1 MKSYNAGETEEK
13 FQTKWEEEKI
23 YHFNSQSEKENF
35 IIDTPP
41 PTVSGAL
48 HIGHIFSYTQTDI
61 LARFQRMLG
70 KNVFYPMGWDD
81 NGLPTEKRIQNL
93 YNVKCDPLL
102 NPVPGLSIEKRT
114 SSKKKQQKALQPV
127 SRKNF
132 LEICAKQVLEDEI
145 KYKSL
150 WKRLGL
156 SVDWNQTYQT
166 IGPHSQKLAQFSFL
180 DLYKKNLVTNQFS
193 PVLWDTQFQT
203 AVAQADI
210 EDREQKGFYHDIR
223 FQLASDKKSFV
234 ISTTRPELLPA
245 CIAVAAHPEDER
257 YKKFFHQKAITPLF
271 HSEVP
276 LLPST
281 HADPE
286 KGTGI
291 LMICTFGDM
300 EDAVFWKNKN
310 LPLLQIIDEE
320 GFLKDISFHSAP
332 FNSLKPEEASRYY
345 SELKGLRVKA
355 ARSKIVEILKEKNLL
370 TKEPKETIQRVKYYE
385 KGDFPLEIL
394 PKRQWYINILDH
406 KEALLA
412 QGKKIKWHPESMRK
426 RYEQWV
432 EGLNQNWCISR
443 QRFYGVPFPVWYP
456 LKEEQVDYENPLLPP
471 LDIKSLPVDPLKQ
484 TPEGFRE
491 TERNQAKGF
500 QGDNQVMDT
509 WAVSSLTPFINSGWV
524 SDLKKHKSLFPAHLR
539 PQAHEIIRT
548 WAFYTIAKSWMH
560 EKSIPWQSIAISGW
574 VVNPDRLKMSKS
586 KGNAVTPEKLMEL
599 YSADGVRYWAGK
611 ARLGQDT
618 VYDENLFKTGK
629 RLVTKIFNAS
639 RFVTMQTESHTSY
652 SLADINEP
660 IDKAWI
666 CHLIEIQKKATENL
680 KAFDYA
686 SALDDIEKTFW
697 AFCDNYLELVKAR
710 VYQLKDQP
718 EGLSGKAALDY
729 SIYSFLKLF
738 APYLPYVTE
747 EIWSLRYKKKSASV
761 HSAAWVEKES
771 LPEWINSYKEPSS
784 LLNIAFFILEQVRS
798 QKSNLRK
805 SLATPL
811 KSLRITANSE
821 NLKQFPLFKED
832 ILKATHVSPENL
844 HTVLKTSLTHPEIE
858 TEI

>member
-1 MKSYNAGETEEK
+1 MKTYKAYEVEEK
-13 FQTKWEEEKI
+13 FQKKWEEEKI
-23 YHFNSQSEKENF
+23 YQFDSQSEKEKF

-61 LARFQRMLG
+61 IARFQRMLG

-93 YNVKCDPLL
+93 YGIKCDPTLDPL
-102 NPVPGLSIEKRT
+102 PKLSLEKMKP
-114 SSKKKQQKALQPV
+114 SKKKQKKALQPI

-132 LEICAKQVLEDEI
+132 LQICEKQVLEDEI

-166 IGPHSQKLAQFSFL
+166 IDSYSRKLAQFSFL
-180 DLYKKNLVTNQFS
+180 DLYKKNLIKNQFS

-223 FQLASDKKSFV
+223 FQLTSGTESFV

-245 CIAVAAHPEDER
+245 CVAVAAHPEDER
-257 YKKFFHQKAITPLF
+257 YKKFFHQKATTPLF

-300 EDAVFWKNKN
+300 EDVTFWKNKN
-310 LPLLQIIDEE
+310 LPLRQIINEE
-320 GFLKDISFHSAP
+320 GFLKEISFRSSTFHS
-332 FNSLKPEEASRYY
+332 SKPEEAEKYY
-345 SELKGLRVKA
+345 SKLKGLRVKA
-355 ARSKIVEILKEKNLL
+355 ARLKITEILKEKNLL
-370 TKEPKETIQRVKYYE
+370 TKEPTETIQRVKYYE

-406 KEALLA
+406 KEALLT

-456 LKEEQVDYENPLLPP
+456 LKEKTVDYENPLLPP
-471 LDIKSLPVDPLKQ
+471 LNIKNLPIDPLRQ
-484 TPEGFRE
+484 TPEGFKE
-491 TERNQAKGF
+491 TGRDQANGF

-524 SDLKKHKSLFPAHLR
+524 SDLKRHKSLFPAHLR

-548 WAFYTIAKSWMH
+548 WAFYTIVKSWMH
-560 EKSIPWQSIAISGW
+560 EKSIPWKNIAISGW

-586 KGNAVTPEKLMEL
+586 KGNTVTPENLMEL

-629 RLVTKIFNAS
+629 RLVTKIGNAS
-639 RFVTMQTESHTSY
+639 RFVYMQMEENIFY
-652 SLADINEP
+652 SFTDITEP

-666 CHLIEIQKKATENL
+666 SHLLKTKEKATKNL

-697 AFCDNYLELVKAR
+697 TFCDNYLELVKAR
-710 VYQLKDQP
+710 VYQLKDLP

-729 SIYSFLKLF
+729 SIYFFLKLF

-747 EIWSLRYKKKSASV
+747 EIWSKRYTKKNSSV
-761 HSAAWVEKES
+761 HNASWTEEES
-771 LPEWINSYKEPSS
+771 LPEWKEVSTDSFS
-784 LLNIAFFILEQVRS
+784 LLNTAFLILEQVRS
-798 QKSNLRK
+798 HKSALRK
-805 SLATPL
+805 SLASPL
-811 KSLRITANSE
+811 KSLRIKAN
-821 NLKQFPLFKED
+821 NKDLKQFYLFKED
-832 ILKATHVSPENL
+832 IIKATHVSPENL
-844 HTVLKTSLTHPEIE
+844 HTVLNNSLPHPEIKAE
-858 TEI
+858 L